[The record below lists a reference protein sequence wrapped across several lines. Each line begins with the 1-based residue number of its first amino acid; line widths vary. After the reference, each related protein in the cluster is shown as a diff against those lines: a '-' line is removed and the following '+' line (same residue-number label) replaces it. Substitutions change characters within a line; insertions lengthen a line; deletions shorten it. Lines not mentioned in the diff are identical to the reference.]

1 MHLDGSEIPD
11 AAWQSSLNS
20 IAQGQRV
27 SLVTADGQT
36 YDINASDL
44 TLEYSRRS
52 SEQQTGVPLLQ
63 AQQQQQ
69 RQVVPQQ
76 HHQPQLVTIIQEDGT
91 QQTINVLQVRRS
103 TPFPTIVLSRFL
115 LIFLPTPILLK

>member
-1 MHLDGSEIPD
+1 MASGVQLVHLDGSEIPD

-44 TLEYSRRS
+44 ALEYSTRGS
-52 SEQQTGVPLLQ
+52 SEQQTSAALLQ
-63 AQQQQQ
+63 PQQPQQQQQQ
-69 RQVVPQQ
+69 RQVVPQQQ

-91 QQTINVLQVRRS
+91 QQTINILQVRQREFV
-103 TPFPTIVLSRFL
+103 P
-115 LIFLPTPILLK
+115 IFL